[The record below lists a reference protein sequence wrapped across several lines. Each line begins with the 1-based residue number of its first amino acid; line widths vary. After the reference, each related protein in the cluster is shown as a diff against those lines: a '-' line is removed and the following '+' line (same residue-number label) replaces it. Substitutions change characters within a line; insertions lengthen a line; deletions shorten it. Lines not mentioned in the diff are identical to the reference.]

1 MTLPLMSNVIQ
12 ELEDLQKDLP
22 HYLRNLSSDDA
33 DVLVWDV
40 LLLPERSPYNLRAFN
55 VRISF
60 PEDYPMSPPTVTFT
74 TKIYH
79 PNVGDDGQVCL
90 PIISH
95 QNWNPSTKAYQALK
109 ALNELV
115 NEPNLA
121 EPLRLELADLL
132 TLDSEKFHSDA
143 EKFTLQFGVPRPS

>member
-1 MTLPLMSNVIQ
+1 MTACKRVAK

-33 DVLVWDV
+33 DVLVWHV

-60 PEDYPMSPPTVTFT
+60 PEDYPMSPPMVTFT

-79 PNVGDDGQVCL
+79 PSVGDDGQVCL

-132 TLDSEKFHSDA
+132 TLNSEKFYSDA
-143 EKFTLQFGVPRPS
+143 EKFTLQFGVPRPT